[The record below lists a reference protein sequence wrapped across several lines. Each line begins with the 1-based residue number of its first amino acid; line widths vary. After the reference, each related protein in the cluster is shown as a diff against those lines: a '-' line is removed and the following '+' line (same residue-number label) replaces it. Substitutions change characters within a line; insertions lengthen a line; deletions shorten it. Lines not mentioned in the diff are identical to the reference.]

1 MPLAKKILNRALTLG
16 GHLKS
21 KWFMKNDRPN
31 SSFNSLRI
39 SRRTMLANSAAGALG
54 LALFGPTAVRGAN
67 NPTRKV
73 LFFSKSAGF
82 EHSAIKRKGD
92 ELSFAENILK
102 ELGPKHGIDFT
113 FSKDGG
119 LFTPESI
126 AKFDAFFF
134 YTTGN
139 LTTAGTDKNPP
150 MSPEGKAAFLEAI
163 KNGKGFIGTHS
174 ASDTF
179 HTNEPT
185 EQSDRADR
193 YRNYGDQADPYV
205 RMLGGE
211 FIKHGPQ
218 QKATMRVVDSNFPG
232 MKEAGASFEL
242 HEEWYSLKDFSDNLH
257 VLLVQET
264 AGMKGEEY
272 NRPSYPATWARMHGK
287 GRVFYTSMGHREDV
301 WTNPL
306 FQEILFGGIAWAVH
320 NINAEV
326 APNLKKAAP
335 QADKLPPKPA
345 PAEKKAAKAK
355 PPLTK

>member
-1 MPLAKKILNRALTLG
+1 MQTASENSACTLPA
-16 GHLKS
+16 S
-21 KWFMKNDRPN
+21 
-31 SSFNSLRI
+31 I
-39 SRRTMLANSAAGALG
+39 SRRTRLTRTASSAVGLTMLGPSLARAAQ
-54 LALFGPTAVRGAN
+54 

-73 LFFSKSAGF
+73 LFFSKSSGF

-102 ELGPKHGIDFT
+102 DLGPKQGIDFT
-113 FSKDGG
+113 FSKDGR
-119 LFTPESI
+119 LFPPDSI

-139 LTTAGTDKNPP
+139 LTTVGTDKNPP

-185 EQSDRADR
+185 EESDRAGR
-193 YRNYGDQADPYV
+193 YENFGEKADPYI

-218 QKATMRVVDSNFPG
+218 QKATMRVVDQNFPG
-232 MKEAGASFEL
+232 MKEAGPSFEL
-242 HEEWYSLKDFSDNLH
+242 NEEWYSLKDFSENLH

-272 NRPSYPATWARMHGK
+272 DRPAYPATLARMHGK

-301 WTNPL
+301 WTNAL
-306 FQEILFGGIAWAVH
+306 FQEILFGGIAWAVKTV
-320 NINAEV
+320 NADIK
-326 APNLKKAAP
+326 PNLRKAAP
-335 QADKLPPKPA
+335 QAD
-345 PAEKKAAKAK
+345 
-355 PPLTK
+355 